1 MRVECARA
9 RARGKLRR
17 GLLKM
22 SEGVNESVESK
33 SPRRRGAPWLFG
45 GLVLLLL
52 SVLVV
57 LQVFGLWEVFTPD
70 TASDT
75 LLIYS
80 LSTLNFV
87 AFFLF
92 TFIFIRSLL
101 KLRRERRERQLGSKL
116 KTRLV
121 VYFIAVSLLPITAMA
136 VFSYMFFNR
145 TLDKW
150 FSNLPVEVIREA
162 REAQSGDER
171 QQADALKQ
179 ISASAA
185 FALERVEPSRVAE
198 ALPALASG
206 GSLSMLAVVAE
217 DGGVIASSS
226 DSPEAVRGELQSAL
240 HSTTLSADGEVFAS
254 EGGRFNVVA
263 RSLSGNRRLVLAQ
276 ERRDDPNLSRLAA
289 GAQTFEE
296 FRKKQRRVRLLGL
309 STLGLLTLMLL
320 FAATWSAIHL
330 ARGIGAPIRALSEAS
345 REVAAGNLSH
355 RVDAIADDELAVLA
369 AAFNDMTAQ
378 LAENR
383 DRLEANATELR
394 EKNCALEE
402 RRHYIETV
410 LQTVSTGVIS
420 LDDENRV
427 TTINAAALAM
437 LRLEQPP
444 APSTPLSEI
453 VSADDCEV
461 LERILWRAR
470 TRGRSTEQIE
480 LARASTHE
488 GNGNTHDGNG
498 GSQALEGNGGA
509 TQGSVIPVALTAT
522 ALAPRDSSRRRGV
535 VLVIEDLSEL
545 LAAQRAAAW
554 SEVARRLAH
563 EIKNPLTPIQL
574 SAERIARNFRR
585 AGTNGEGAA
594 QQSPRAR
601 VDSNGGNGH
610 SVEDERV
617 ARVVEECTTTIT
629 REVAGLKAM
638 VDEFTRFA
646 RLPHARLEP
655 ADLNE
660 VVRQAVSLYE
670 ERLEGVR
677 MDVLLAP
684 QLPGALLDAEQLRR
698 VFVNLI
704 DNSVEA
710 VAEVQGDRRI
720 TVATGHDPAR
730 GLLIAEVTD
739 TGHGIARTD
748 FARLFQPSF
757 STRGRGTGLGLA
769 IVQRIMT
776 EHGGRI
782 RAESN
787 RPHGA
792 RMIIELPVAED
803 GRGEV
808 RG

>member
-1 MRVECARA
+1 
-9 RARGKLRR
+9 
-17 GLLKM
+17 M
-22 SEGVNESVESK
+22 SEGAHEPVEPK
-33 SPRRRGAPWLFG
+33 AQRRRGAPWLFG

-87 AFFLF
+87 AFVLF
-92 TFIFIRSLL
+92 SFIFIRSLL

-162 REAQSGDER
+162 REAESADEQ
-171 QQADALKQ
+171 QQANALKQ
-179 ISASAA
+179 ISASVA
-185 FALERVEPSRVAE
+185 FSLERADAATIHEELR
-198 ALPALASG
+198 ALAG
-206 GSLSMLAVVAE
+206 GGGLSMLALLPG
-217 DGGVIASSS
+217 DGGVTVWSFDADAGNREELERALRSAS
-226 DSPEAVRGELQSAL
+226 ASA
-240 HSTTLSADGEVFAS
+240 AGEVFAS
-254 EGGRFNVVA
+254 SDGRFNVVA
-263 RSLSGNRRLVLAQ
+263 IELSGGRRLVAAQ
-276 ERRDDPNLSRLAA
+276 ARRIDPNLSRLAA

-345 REVAAGNLSH
+345 HEVAAGNLSH

-378 LAENR
+378 LEENR
-383 DRLEANATELR
+383 RRLEANATELR
-394 EKNCALEE
+394 EKNSALEE

-427 TTINAAALAM
+427 TTINAAALSM
-437 LRLEQPP
+437 LRLEQTP

-453 VSADDCEV
+453 LSAGDFEV
-461 LERILWRAR
+461 LERVLWRAR
-470 TRGRSTEQIE
+470 ARGRAAEQLE
-480 LARASTHE
+480 LARASAQE
-488 GNGNTHDGNG
+488 GNGNSHAHEGDGANEFNG
-498 GSQALEGNGGA
+498 AASH
-509 TQGSVIPVALTAT
+509 GSVIPVALTAT
-522 ALAPRDSSRRRGV
+522 ALAPRDESRRRGV

-585 AGTNGEGAA
+585 ACANGEGSA
-594 QQSPRAR
+594 QQQAHAR
-601 VDSNGGNGH
+601 GNVSGVNGGNGGANGH
-610 SVEDERV
+610 GVEDERV

-655 ADLNE
+655 GDLNE

-670 ERLEGVR
+670 DRLEGVR

-684 QLPGALLDAEQLRR
+684 QLPGALLDAEQIRR

-710 VAEVQGDRRI
+710 VAEVEGDRRI

-748 FARLFQPSF
+748 FARLFQPYF

-769 IVQRIMT
+769 IVQRVMT

-792 RMIIELPVAED
+792 RMIIELPVADESHQ
-803 GRGEV
+803 RMQA
-808 RG
+808 